1 MKNHFKCG
9 HVGKGKYCHRCDQ
22 AATADAQAKKE
33 TDAGKITAL
42 KQKAERLY
50 AVPKKSG
57 GAVLMPSDPTP
68 A

>member
-42 KQKAERLY
+42 KASVERLY
-50 AVPKKSG
+50 AVPKKAGST
-57 GAVLMPSDPTP
+57 AMPSEPVP
-68 A
+68 V